1 VEARGQ
7 QNSGGGESSPQNSRA
22 QEQQLP
28 KKMSESVK
36 FNPKELLDA
45 FKKAKEGEEVVI
57 DEYVR
62 GYVQLTHFF
71 DLLGTVFGYI
81 NSDINEKVGILQYY
95 RNGEIKEF
103 YRTVKSMMEYEIS
116 KNFSVSSEHP
126 SGSRTLLRLHRAL
139 AFASL
144 FMKRLAEAGLGDKSS
159 TIAYDSYNETLAEF
173 HPWLIRK
180 GVGVATYTLG
190 TCGSLLQRCGSD
202 LENVE
207 ETKKILA
214 EVSLAMDDVYK
225 MSDSLYTQ
233 FDLHGLP

>member
-1 VEARGQ
+1 MNETAKFD
-7 QNSGGGESSPQNSRA
+7 A
-22 QEQQLP
+22 Q
-28 KKMSESVK
+28 
-36 FNPKELLDA
+36 ELLDA

-57 DEYVR
+57 DEYIR

-81 NSDINEKVGILQYY
+81 NSDINEKVDILKHY
-95 RNGEIKEF
+95 RSDEFSEF

-116 KNFSVSSEHP
+116 KDFSVSSEYP

-144 FMKRLAEAGLGDKSS
+144 FMKRLAAAGLHEKSS
-159 TIAYDSYNETLAEF
+159 SIAYDSYNETLAEF

-180 GVGVATYTLG
+180 GVGVATYALG
-190 TCGSLLQRCGSD
+190 TCGSILERCGGD
-202 LENVE
+202 LKNAEKAKE
-207 ETKKILA
+207 ILS
-214 EVSLAMDDVYK
+214 EVSVAMDEVYK
-225 MSDSLYTQ
+225 LTQSLYTQ

>member
-1 VEARGQ
+1 MTET
-7 QNSGGGESSPQNSRA
+7 
-22 QEQQLP
+22 
-28 KKMSESVK
+28 VK

-45 FKKAKEGEEVVI
+45 FKKAKEGNEVVI

-81 NSDINEKVGILQYY
+81 NSDINEKVGILQSY
-95 RNGEIKEF
+95 RGGEISEF

-116 KNFSVSSEHP
+116 KDFSVSPEHP
-126 SGSRTLLRLHRAL
+126 NGSRTLLRLHRAL

-144 FMKRLAEAGLGDKSS
+144 FMKRLAEASVQDKSS

-190 TCGSLLQRCGSD
+190 SCGSLLEKCGRD
-202 LENVE
+202 LQHLE
-207 ETKKILA
+207 ETKEILSQ
-214 EVSLAMDDVYK
+214 VSIAMDEVYK
-225 MSDSLYTQ
+225 LTESLYTQ

>member
-1 VEARGQ
+1 
-7 QNSGGGESSPQNSRA
+7 
-22 QEQQLP
+22 
-28 KKMSESVK
+28 MSEVVK
-36 FNPKELLDA
+36 FDPKELLDA

-81 NSDINEKVGILQYY
+81 NSDINEKVAILQSY
-95 RNGEIKEF
+95 RSQEISEF

-116 KNFSVSSEHP
+116 KDFNVSSEHP

-144 FMKRLAEAGLGDKSS
+144 FMKRLSEAGLQDKSS
-159 TIAYDSYNETLAEF
+159 NIAYDSYNETLAQF

-190 TCGSLLQRCGSD
+190 SCGSLLEKCGGDLSD
-202 LENVE
+202 VDEA
-207 ETKKILA
+207 KKILG
-214 EVSLAMDDVYK
+214 EISIAMDEVFNLTE
-225 MSDSLYTQ
+225 SLYTH

>member
-1 VEARGQ
+1 MTETAKFD
-7 QNSGGGESSPQNSRA
+7 PQ
-22 QEQQLP
+22 
-28 KKMSESVK
+28 
-36 FNPKELLDA
+36 ELLDA

-57 DEYVR
+57 DDYVR

-81 NSDINEKVGILQYY
+81 NSDINEKVGILQHY
-95 RNGEIKEF
+95 RSGEFSQF

-116 KNFSVSSEHP
+116 KDFSVSSEHP
-126 SGSRTLLRLHRAL
+126 NGSRTLLRLHRAL

-144 FMKRLAEAGLGDKSS
+144 FMKRLAAAGIHEKSS
-159 TIAYDSYNETLAEF
+159 NIAYDSYNETLAEF

-190 TCGSLLQRCGSD
+190 TCGSILERCGSD
-202 LENVE
+202 LKDVE
-207 ETKKILA
+207 KTKEILS
-214 EVSLAMDDVYK
+214 EISIAMDEVYNLTQ
-225 MSDSLYTQ
+225 SLYTQ

>member
-1 VEARGQ
+1 METPNNKRQ
-7 QNSGGGESSPQNSRA
+7 GGGTFFPYCLQANH
-22 QEQQLP
+22 L
-28 KKMSESVK
+28 KMGETVK

-71 DLLGTVFGYI
+71 DILGTVFGYI
-81 NSDINEKVGILQYY
+81 NSDINEKVAILRHY
-95 RNGEIKEF
+95 RSGEISEF

-116 KNFSVSSEHP
+116 KDFTVSSEHP
-126 SGSRTLLRLHRAL
+126 NGSRTLLRLHRAL

-144 FMKRLAEAGLGDKSS
+144 FMKRLAEAGLEDKSS

-190 TCGSLLQRCGSD
+190 TCGSLLEKCGSE
-202 LENVE
+202 LKNVE
-207 ETKKILA
+207 ETKEILA
-214 EVSLAMDDVYK
+214 EVSLAMDEVYK
-225 MSDSLYTQ
+225 STDSLYTQ

>member
-1 VEARGQ
+1 
-7 QNSGGGESSPQNSRA
+7 
-22 QEQQLP
+22 
-28 KKMSESVK
+28 MSETVK
-36 FNPKELLDA
+36 FIPNELLDA

-95 RNGEIKEF
+95 RSGEVKEF

-116 KNFSVSSEHP
+116 KDFSVSSDHP
-126 SGSRTLLRLHRAL
+126 SGSRTMLRLHRAL

-159 TIAYDSYNETLAEF
+159 TIAYNSYNETLADF

-190 TCGSLLQRCGSD
+190 TCGNLLEKCGSD
-202 LENVE
+202 LQNVE
-207 ETKKILA
+207 ETKRILG
-214 EVSLAMDDVYK
+214 EVSIAMDEVFK
-225 MSDSLYTQ
+225 LTDSLYSQ
-233 FDLHGLP
+233 YNLHGLP